1 MHLPHTTLRR
11 LSALLSA
18 LNRKPGLAILSHV
31 YFTPVGS
38 HTVLQAS
45 DLDLEFHWPLPTA
58 HFNTLPKPAS
68 CPIGWFLKIAKAVR
82 KDGHLELRLTDDG
95 RTLCAYPST
104 GPSARSPEPSF
115 PIADMPAFSTEGFTR
130 GGWLSHD
137 TLKHMTAA
145 KDFLSTDETR
155 YVITGSLI
163 TTTGHCVA
171 TDGRRLIHR
180 ATPGTL
186 LPEDIILSAKYFAPL
201 LEISDGELTEDG
213 IGRFWD
219 GQGGGTRLAV
229 YLNGGHY
236 PETGATF
243 ATDKMLVRSGT
254 CLITTKM
261 IMGNFP
267 NWRQVVPTGFNAMA
281 DLDVAALETLRTA
294 FSRSPAR
301 GDTLVTLHL
310 DPDGILRADITASV
324 KGQGTI
330 ELLPERRFPA
340 GKHVIAMTQRHFSLS
355 FNAHFFLTALD
366 ATGTRLRFVG
376 DCDPILTG
384 DPLTGE
390 AVLMPMRTNVPDPEA
405 VQA

>member
-11 LSALLSA
+11 LTALLSA
-18 LNRKPGLAILSHV
+18 QNRKPGLGMLTHV

-38 HTVLQAS
+38 HIVLQAS
-45 DLDLEFHWPLPTA
+45 DFDLELHWPLPAA

-82 KDGHLELRLTDDG
+82 KDGHLELRLSDDG

-115 PIADMPAFSTEGFTR
+115 PIADMPAFSTGGFTR

-137 TLKHMTAA
+137 TLKHVTAA

-155 YVITGSLI
+155 YVISGSLI

-186 LPEDIILSAKYFAPL
+186 LPEDIILAPKYFAPL
-201 LEISDGELTEDG
+201 LEISDGELTENGKGTSVAAG
-213 IGRFWD
+213 IRD
-219 GQGGGTRLAV
+219 GQRLAV
-229 YLNGGHY
+229 YFPAEH
-236 PETGATF
+236 
-243 ATDKMLVRSGT
+243 TDKMLVRSGT
-254 CLITTKM
+254 CLLTAKM
-261 IMGNFP
+261 IMGNYP
-267 NWRQVVPTGFNAMA
+267 NWRQVVPSGFNAMA

-301 GDTLVTLHL
+301 GNTLVTLHL
-310 DPDGILRADITASV
+310 DPDGILRADITATV

-355 FNAHFFLTALD
+355 FNAHFFLTAIN

-376 DCDPILTG
+376 DRDPILTG

-390 AVLMPMRTNVPDPEA
+390 AVLMPMRSNIPDPEA